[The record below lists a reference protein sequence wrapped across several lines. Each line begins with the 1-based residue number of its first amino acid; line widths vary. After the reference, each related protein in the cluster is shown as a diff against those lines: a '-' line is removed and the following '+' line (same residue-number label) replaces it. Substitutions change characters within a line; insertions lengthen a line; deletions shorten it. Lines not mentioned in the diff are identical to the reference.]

1 MYSWRD
7 ERRKNQQNLSLP
19 KYFLSKLER
28 KLKWKHEIIFLYRW
42 RPKYPCEMY
51 TWVWSFSLFPFFF
64 FFFSFGFIL
73 ISSLIW
79 FLSFSNTY
87 QSWFFFCSS
96 DLFIFIQYGP
106 DKKFI
111 QPHFL
116 SFHFSSQS
124 NNKIFSI
131 PLLFHHSTKHK

>member
-1 MYSWRD
+1 MFSWRD

-51 TWVWSFSLFPFFF
+51 TWVWSFSLFF

-87 QSWFFFCSS
+87 QSGYFFFCSS
-96 DLFIFIQYGP
+96 DLLFLFNISLKINLH
-106 DKKFI
+106 KS
-111 QPHFL
+111 HFL
-116 SFHFSSQS
+116 SFHFSFQP
-124 NNKIFSI
+124 NNKKFSI